1 MRNALIILLLTSCAK
16 GGESNSSGQSSPPS
30 GRQIGANLP
39 ADDTSRNFIDGFIG
53 LDIQDFRPGSS
64 SGAILTYDNLTFR
77 PDESWQADG
86 SIRIGED
93 QMECSE
99 SGHWT
104 MQPAE
109 SSTEA
114 TVTWTVDNS
123 SCSRGAGIEL
133 RALISLLDDGAYR
146 IAFR

>member
-16 GGESNSSGQSSPPS
+16 GGETTSSGESSQPS
-30 GRQIGANLP
+30 RQIGANLP
-39 ADDTSRNFIDGFIG
+39 SDSNSIDFIDAFVS

-77 PDESWQADG
+77 PDESWHADG

-99 SGHWT
+99 SGHWS
-104 MQPAE
+104 MQPAT
-109 SSTEA
+109 SPTVA
-114 TVTWTVDNS
+114 TVTWTVDAG
-123 SCSRGAGIEL
+123 SCSRSAGIEL
-133 RALISLLDDGAYR
+133 RAQVSILEDGEYR
-146 IAFR
+146 VQFR